1 MIITLI
7 ILSFI
12 LGGYSLYL
20 IKKLNKET
28 FITLNELKLRMIKK
42 NLYLL
47 KETDNKIEISKKLLL
62 EKLDNKLKTNEES
75 FLKKLKEI
83 NNQNQKDNDTKHQ
96 QLISNE
102 FKKLRSDINKDLDDI
117 IESVKNIK
125 IV

>member
-20 IKKLNKET
+20 IKKLDKET
-28 FITLNELKLRMIKK
+28 NIHLNDLKIKLYEK
-42 NLYLL
+42 SLYLL
-47 KETDNKIEISKKLLL
+47 DELDNKIKTSKESLL
-62 EKLDNKLKTNEES
+62 NKLKET
-75 FLKKLKEI
+75 
-83 NNQNQKDNDTKHQ
+83 NNQNQKDNNIKHE

-117 IESVKNIK
+117 VESVKNIK
-125 IV
+125 VF